1 MDRIFDFHVEKLKTK
16 LIKMCSLVD
25 EQVDFAIKSI
35 EDQNSELA
43 DLVIE
48 RDATVDKFDIKIEK
62 ICQKLFA
69 LNQPVAMDLR
79 LVMSALKI
87 NSNLERIGDLAVNVA
102 HQSKDIGTLPAFF
115 NKLHF
120 TEITFLVKDMIK
132 KAIDAF
138 ITNDSE
144 IVRFVIKSD
153 DKLDDLVKQDSNYL
167 IELMHES
174 KENINQAILFFQ
186 VFQELE
192 RLGDH
197 ATNIAEEVFF
207 IVKAQLI
214 KHRNEIEDNPN

>member
-1 MDRIFDFHVEKLKTK
+1 MDRIFDFHIEKLKTR

-35 EDQNSELA
+35 EEQNSELA
-43 DLVIE
+43 DLVIS
-48 RDATVDKFDIKIEK
+48 RDKIVDKYDIKIER

-87 NSNLERIGDLAVNVA
+87 NSNLERIGDLAKNIA
-102 HQSKDIGTLPAFF
+102 HQSKDFEFLPGYF
-115 NKLHF
+115 NKLHYS
-120 TEITFLVKDMIK
+120 EITFIVRDMIK

-144 IVRFVIKSD
+144 LVRVVIKSD
-153 DKLDDLVKQDSNYL
+153 DMLDELVKEDSKYL

-174 KENINQAILFFQ
+174 KDNINSAIIFYQ

-214 KHRNEIEDNPN
+214 KHRNDLADQES

>member
-1 MDRIFDFHVEKLKTK
+1 MDRIFDFHIEKLKTK

-25 EQVDFAIKSI
+25 EQVDFAIKSV
-35 EDQNSELA
+35 EEQNLELA
-43 DLVIE
+43 DLVIK
-48 RDATVDKFDIKIEK
+48 RDKYVDKYDVKIER

-87 NSNLERIGDLAVNVA
+87 NNNLERIGDLAVNIA
-102 HQSKDIGTLPAFF
+102 YQSKDLKSLPDYFE
-115 NKLHF
+115 KLHYS
-120 TEITFLVKDMIK
+120 EIVFLAKDMIK

-138 ITNDSE
+138 ITNNSE
-144 IVRFVIKSD
+144 LVRVVIKTD
-153 DKLDDLVKQDSNYL
+153 DKLDDLVKHDSKYL

-174 KENINQAILFFQ
+174 KENINSAILFYQ
-186 VFQELE
+186 VFQEIE

-214 KHRNEIEDNPN
+214 KHRKDLEDQTN

>member
-1 MDRIFDFHVEKLKTK
+1 MDRIFDFHIEKLKTR

-35 EDQNSELA
+35 EEQNRELA
-43 DLVIE
+43 DLVIS
-48 RDATVDKFDIKIEK
+48 RDKIVDKYDIKIER

-87 NSNLERIGDLAVNVA
+87 NSNLERIGDLAKNIA
-102 HQSKDIGTLPAFF
+102 HQSKDFEFLPNYF
-115 NKLHF
+115 NKLHYS
-120 TEITFLVKDMIK
+120 EITFIVRDMIK

-144 IVRFVIKSD
+144 LVRVVIKSD
-153 DKLDDLVKQDSNYL
+153 DKLDELVKEDSKYL

-174 KENINQAILFFQ
+174 KDNINSAILFYQ

-214 KHRNEIEDNPN
+214 KHRNDLADQES